1 MTSRCGGARDRAA
14 AAQSPAFAQ
23 RGAVTDL
30 DGDAGAIR
38 VQFHPERVGF
48 VEIERLICVIVRSEH
63 VARFTSREHVTAH
76 VGLLTLMVARS
87 KNFLEH
93 FVPILHW
100 LIVHPDNDVLNN
112 RRSDA
117 FVGQDEVNGPIGA
130 IELEDWPHRGA
141 HLLALHMG
149 GVTRNTQSQES
160 YKGCDHY
167 VVSAGA
173 TRLRLFRH
181 AADHIAGRFRVNRIS
196 RQDPGAGFEETLTQV
211 NQGNGASEPIFIP
224 FVSFCSIIDG

>member
-1 MTSRCGGARDRAA
+1 MADDGGAHTLVG
-14 AAQSPAFAQ
+14 Q
-23 RGAVTDL
+23 REMNVRMVAVTE
-30 DGDAGAIR
+30 
-38 VQFHPERVGF
+38 F
-48 VEIERLICVIVRSEH
+48 
-63 VARFTSREHVTAH
+63 
-76 VGLLTLMVARS
+76 
-87 KNFLEH
+87 
-93 FVPILHW
+93 
-100 LIVHPDNDVLNN
+100 
-112 RRSDA
+112 
-117 FVGQDEVNGPIGA
+117 QDR
-130 IELEDWPHRGA
+130 PHRRTY
-141 HLLALHMG
+141 LLALHVG

-160 YKGCDHY
+160 YKGRNDC